1 MYYARIMFMQHIV
14 HAEAACALYTLTDT
28 TGHMIH
34 HEAYVYHFHSFSINK
49 HSVSLHPL
57 RHLRMLL
64 ALFQAMLQYI
74 EDVVEC
80 LSKCVPVLCLRIS
93 NHLQLNNPEDPKTP

>member
-1 MYYARIMFMQHIV
+1 MCVVHIDRY
-14 HAEAACALYTLTDT
+14 HWSYDT
-28 TGHMIH
+28 
-34 HEAYVYHFHSFSINK
+34 HETFLSFSMNK

-64 ALFQAMLQYI
+64 ALFQALLQYV

-80 LSKCVPVLCLRIS
+80 LSKCGLCLRIS
-93 NHLQLNNPEDPKTP
+93 DHLQLNNPEDPKTP

>member
-1 MYYARIMFMQHIV
+1 MLWHLETYLEQMGTCLCMYYARIMFMQHIV
-14 HAEAACALYTLTDT
+14 HAEAACALCTLTDT

-34 HEAYVYHFHSFSINK
+34 EETFLSFSIHK

-64 ALFQAMLQYI
+64 ALFQAMQDVK
-74 EDVVEC
+74 DVVEC
-80 LSKCVPVLCLRIS
+80 RRMPV
-93 NHLQLNNPEDPKTP
+93 